1 MNNIIN
7 YTIRP
12 YDTIWMLAQVF
23 NTTVNSIMELNPG
36 IDPRNLQLSHV
47 IRIMPGQQYYPSN
60 QADNN
65 RGNGQNMVGDIDMNT
80 DMEMDTDMDDFN
92 TEVDP
97 EDLCDL
103 MAYSRLLWGQ
113 QINWLR
119 AALTSIFNNNPD
131 ETYVRNRLLR
141 NPVDVGNAFRMFY
154 GDQVAA
160 NIERL
165 FQANI
170 IAALDYATAVNNNDR
185 NNLEQREQ
193 TWNNSSAEL
202 ANYLASINPNWSGD
216 DWEAMLDEQGQML
229 RSNIMDMANQRF
241 EDAIRSFDDI
251 EEQAFEMADDMA
263 RGIAVQFPV
272 QVDEAFGEGTE

>member
-36 IDPRNLQLSHV
+36 IDPRNLQPSQV
-47 IRIMPGQQYYPSN
+47 IRIMPGLQYYPSY
-60 QADNN
+60 QPDNN
-65 RGNGQNMVGDIDMNT
+65 NGNGQNMIGEPDM
-80 DMEMDTDMDDFN
+80 DVDVDVDVDDFN

-97 EDLCDL
+97 EDLCDII
-103 MAYSRLLWGQ
+103 AYSRLLWGQ
-113 QINWLR
+113 QINWLK

-141 NPVDVGNAFRMFY
+141 NPVDVGNAFRLFY

-170 IAALDYATAVNNNDR
+170 MAALDYATAVNNNDR
-185 NNLEQREQ
+185 NQLEQLEQ
-193 TWNNSSAEL
+193 AWNNSGVEL

-216 DWEAMLDEQGQML
+216 DWEAMLDEQGQMV
-229 RSNIMDMANQRF
+229 RRNIMEMANQRF

-272 QVDEAFGEGTE
+272 QVDEAFGEVIE